1 MRNTLFA
8 LFLILFTSCSEN
20 ANNDFEISMERMIE
34 NFNGDVSVYIEHM
47 ESGYSYTYR
56 SEELFPTAS
65 MIKIPI
71 LIGVYDYIE
80 KGKLTYLE
88 DLIYKDSL
96 AVEGV
101 DLLAS
106 FENNSKIPLS
116 ELLFLMISLSDNT
129 ARLWAQ
135 DLAGGGVEINNL
147 MLRYGFYS
155 TKINS
160 RVKGREQDYKNYGWG
175 QTTTM
180 EMSNIVK
187 SIYQGKFISRAASE
201 DMLRLLNNQYWNTE
215 ALSQIPPYVQT
226 ASKSGAVNPDAK
238 VWLDTL
244 NYGIRT
250 IKRKPE
256 LNMLFKRYYGN
267 NSLVRGQVKVYGDSE
282 YTDQL
287 SDYDDLLK
295 NYSKELDWDWR
306 YLAALIYTESRFD
319 PKKVSWAGA
328 QGLMQLM
335 PKTFASYGVK
345 NPFNPEQNIKAGVAH
360 LGWLQNY
367 WSTKLPEDVE
377 SMPFIL
383 ASYNVGHGH
392 VMDAIRLAQIENSDN
407 FNWEDIS
414 QSLRNLSQPKYY
426 TMQEVKYGFC
436 RGSEP
441 ADYVKKID
449 KTYRS
454 YSALVAE

>member
-1 MRNTLFA
+1 MNHLA
-8 LFLILFTSCSEN
+8 DEIG
-20 ANNDFEISMERMIE
+20 NDIDIVEASRHI
-34 NFNGDVSVYIEHM
+34 
-47 ESGYSYTYR
+47 
-56 SEELFPTAS
+56 TA
-65 MIKIPI
+65 
-71 LIGVYDYIE
+71 
-80 KGKLTYLE
+80 E
-88 DLIYKDSL
+88 DLLTMIRLDSIKY
-96 AVEGV
+96 AAIDDNVAKMYV
-101 DLLAS
+101 NVYRDLDAKTRLS
-106 FENNSKIPLS
+106 FEQKI
-116 ELLFLMISLSDNT
+116 
-129 ARLWAQ
+129 AW
-135 DLAGGGVEINNL
+135 
-147 MLRYGFYS
+147 
-155 TKINS
+155 
-160 RVKGREQDYKNYGWG
+160 
-175 QTTTM
+175 
-180 EMSNIVK
+180 
-187 SIYQGKFISRAASE
+187 
-201 DMLRLLNNQYWNTE
+201 
-215 ALSQIPPYVQT
+215 
-226 ASKSGAVNPDAK
+226 AVNPEAK

-267 NSLVRGQVKVYGDSE
+267 NSLVRGQVRVYGDSE
-282 YTDQL
+282 YLDQL

-335 PKTFASYGVK
+335 PKTFSSYGVK

-367 WSTKLPEDVE
+367 WSKKLPEDVE

-407 FNWEDIS
+407 YNWEDIS

-441 ADYVKKID
+441 ADYVKKI
-449 KTYRS
+449 
-454 YSALVAE
+454 